1 MYIFSEFNRRIKT
14 REIKSNTVIK
24 SHSNIY
30 AVGIAMTSDISEDVS
45 NLPKW
50 PNYNRSIPKE
60 KAKNVRDYF

>member
-45 NLPKW
+45 NLPK
-50 PNYNRSIPKE
+50 
-60 KAKNVRDYF
+60 